1 MLTKE
6 NLLRLY
12 MDRQHLLKRA
22 NKKEYDD
29 LFRKMSP
36 VMTLYWTRPGDP
48 PLLEHRAAFDDIRWN
63 DERRSRR
70 EIVKGRF
77 VKGTIGYVCP
87 DEWDLFAGLYRQDL
101 GKLSKQEFEILDLL
115 EHEGSMNLHEL
126 KEVTGILIKDLTPI
140 LHRLQEAFKVYEDQ
154 RDREWDRNWYSFES
168 EFPEVDVRKYTR
180 HAALKIVLM
189 RFASVHV
196 CFDLEMAKAWYGLPK
211 EDLKKALDDLE
222 AEGSLVRIE
231 IDGASE
237 YMAAAD
243 KALLDKEELPEMKT
257 SVFLLHRNDFLVRS
271 LEPELKK
278 QFADSGTLYYVLVD
292 GEFKGA
298 LFGRF
303 TFGPVE
309 LRTLKMDMDPEE
321 LLRRKAEILQAIEA
335 EGIDFAQS
343 PLPEIVPLRG

>member
-12 MDRQHLLKRA
+12 MDRQHLLKKASKR
-22 NKKEYDD
+22 EYED
-29 LFRKMSP
+29 LFRRMSP

-48 PLLEHRAAFDDIRWN
+48 PLLEHRAAFDDLRWN

-101 GKLSKQEFEILDLL
+101 GKLSRQEFEILDLL

-154 RDREWDRNWYSFES
+154 RDREWDRNWYSFEN
-168 EFPEVDVRKYTR
+168 EFPEVDVRRYTR
-180 HAALKIVLM
+180 HSALKIVLR
-189 RFASVHV
+189 RFATAHV
-196 CFDLEMAKAWYGLPK
+196 CFDYDMARSWYGLPK
-211 EDLKKALDDLE
+211 EDLKKALDEME
-222 AEGSLVRIE
+222 AEGALAKIE

-237 YMAAAD
+237 YILREDYDRLEA
-243 KALLDKEELPEMKT
+243 EEFPEMRP

-271 LEPELKK
+271 LEHELKK
-278 QFADSGTLYYVLVD
+278 RFSDPGTLYYVLVD
-292 GEFKGA
+292 GEFRGA

-309 LRTLKMDMDPEE
+309 LRSLKMDMDSEE
-321 LLRRKAEILQAIEA
+321 LLRRKAEILKAIEA